1 MPDDSYNITVA
12 GEPKGLPMAESQ
24 MPRKTREMHNH
35 HFDSTAWNDFAFRD
49 DDVIVATYG
58 KSGTTWMQQIVG
70 QLIFGGNEDVNLA
83 EMSPWLDLRIPPTPV
98 KHGLLEAQS
107 HRRFVK
113 THLPVDA
120 LVFSAKAK
128 YIYIG
133 RDGRDV
139 VWSFYN
145 HLATAND
152 DFFEAINETPG
163 RVGPAL
169 DRIDIDVV
177 PFFRRWLAED
187 GYPMW
192 PIWENVKSWCAIRD
206 LPNVKLVHFNDLKR
220 DREGGMREIA
230 DCLEIA
236 LPEDRWPVVTEY
248 CSFDYMKAH
257 AEKSAPLGG
266 IMWKGGAKDFINKGT
281 NGRWR
286 ELLTADDLAAYEA
299 RAEAELGKDCARWL
313 AHGFG

>member
-1 MPDDSYNITVA
+1 
-12 GEPKGLPMAESQ
+12 MAESQ

-35 HFDSTAWNDFAFRD
+35 HFNSTAWNDFAFRD

-70 QLIFGGNEDVNLA
+70 QLIFGGDEDVNLA

-120 LVFSAKAK
+120 LVFSPKAK

-163 RVGPAL
+163 RVGPPL
-169 DRIDIDVV
+169 DRIDVDVV

-192 PIWENVKSWCAIRD
+192 PIWENVKSWWAIRD

-220 DREGGMREIA
+220 DLEGGMREIA
-230 DCLEIA
+230 DFLEIA
-236 LPEDRWPVVTEY
+236 LPEERWPVVTEY

-286 ELLTADDLAAYEA
+286 ELLTAEDLAAYEG

-313 AHGFG
+313 ANGSG